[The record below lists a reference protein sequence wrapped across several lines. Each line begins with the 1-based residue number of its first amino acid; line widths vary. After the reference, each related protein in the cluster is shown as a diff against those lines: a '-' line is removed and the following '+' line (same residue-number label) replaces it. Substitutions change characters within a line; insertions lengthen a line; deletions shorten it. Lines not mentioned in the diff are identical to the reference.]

1 LKVGE
6 LFCFGINKVSI
17 EIFCPNEV
25 SPKANAKF
33 PSTFISNYNPI
44 EKLIV
49 TPDNIDEFLK
59 E

>member
-1 LKVGE
+1 VYFSVLRR
-6 LFCFGINKVSI
+6 NKISK